1 MEATSTIEHLRN
13 VIRSW
18 DRGRIFF
25 IDDFATVQSQWGVRF
40 GLSQLAE
47 EGMILRLAR
56 GIYCY
61 PKIEGEYS
69 MRVSVPEPET
79 IAYALAAKDRF
90 RIIPYGDQA
99 AYKLG
104 LTGLRISD
112 LKYLT
117 DGAPRH
123 INLSKGKKIHF
134 NHTSEVKMFD
144 YCNDT
149 MQLISSAIRA
159 LGAEMIDAEK
169 KRIIHEHLMK
179 VPEREF
185 LRDITLPPAW
195 VQKIILEIWNNDY

>member
-1 MEATSTIEHLRN
+1 MRTDGTIDILRET
-13 VIRSW
+13 IRSW

-25 IDDFATVQSQWGVRF
+25 IDDFATVESQWGVRF
-40 GLSQLAE
+40 GLSKLAE

-61 PKIEGEYS
+61 PRIEGEYS
-69 MRVSVPEPET
+69 MKAVIPDAET
-79 IAYALAAKDRF
+79 IAYAVAAKDRL

-123 INLSKGKKIHF
+123 IGLSKGKKIYF
-134 NHTSEVKMFD
+134 NHTSEVRIFD
-144 YCNDT
+144 FCNET
-149 MQLISSAIRA
+149 MQMVSSAIRT
-159 LGAEMIDAEK
+159 LGADAIDAEK
-169 KRIIHEHLMK
+169 TRIIHEHLMT
-179 VPEREF
+179 VPENEF
-185 LRDITLPPAW
+185 LKDIKLPPAW
-195 VQKIILEIWNNDY
+195 VQKIILDVWNR